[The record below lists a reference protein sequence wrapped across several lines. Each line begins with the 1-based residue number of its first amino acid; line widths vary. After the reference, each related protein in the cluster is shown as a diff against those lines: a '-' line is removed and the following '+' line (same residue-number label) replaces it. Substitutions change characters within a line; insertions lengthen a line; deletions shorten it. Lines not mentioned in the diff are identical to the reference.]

1 MRERERERESVCG
14 CVRERKMPME
24 IKRMYWRVCV
34 SESGR
39 LCACVRDGDIY
50 RDMAME
56 IER

>member
-1 MRERERERESVCG
+1 MCARERESVCG

-24 IKRMYWRVCV
+24 IKRVYWRVCV